1 MNFTNVYSIYKKNVK
16 WQERVENKLKPLKN
30 LIEKHNSSKQTV
42 AINLLRIKNSNLL
55 SIQYD
60 LNKHKKAIKFIA
72 SLNNIHAQN

>member
-30 LIEKHNSSKQTV
+30 LIEKHNSSKQTE
-42 AINLLRIKNSNLL
+42 AINLLRIKKSNLL

>member
-30 LIEKHNSSKQTV
+30 LIEKHNSSKQTE

-72 SLNNIHAQN
+72 SLNDIHAQN